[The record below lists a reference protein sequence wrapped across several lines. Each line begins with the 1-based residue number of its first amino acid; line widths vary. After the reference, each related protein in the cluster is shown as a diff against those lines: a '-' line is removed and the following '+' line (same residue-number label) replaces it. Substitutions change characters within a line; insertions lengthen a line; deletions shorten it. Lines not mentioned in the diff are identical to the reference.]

1 MPLNIQKLGGIFCV
15 VVEDKSAERNADDGG
30 LACEVS
36 NGKQRGPYRFDGDFP
51 VSELRICGSELQT
64 LNNQL

>member
-36 NGKQRGPYRFDGDFP
+36 NGK
-51 VSELRICGSELQT
+51 
-64 LNNQL
+64 